1 MKIKLNSSY
10 QRDEVDRAMAHLTA
24 SESDQIEVRATIV
37 VFPDELK
44 PRLLEAL
51 ETNRQL
57 CLGRH
62 KGRCNAI
69 ASVRRHIEAAS

>member
-24 SESDQIEVRATIV
+24 SESDQIEVRATV
-37 VFPDELK
+37 AEFPADLK

-57 CLGRH
+57 CLGRDR
-62 KGRCNAI
+62 GRCNAI
-69 ASVRRHIEAAS
+69 ASVRRHVEAAR